1 VPVLFVGSPVWRG
14 ANAFRTRAAAVKRLG
29 TTAEQ
34 EIVAASAKAP
44 FAQGLSASLSKLRGH
59 VVPFLLGQRQQP
71 PEGDAKA
78 AEHHAVAIAPISDE
92 IIAEACRQLRVS
104 DPLRRDFNGRTAH
117 ALVTKLD
124 GSEAWLKISG
134 IPSDAQDPC
143 REAEIEADG
152 LLGLPKPKVIAQSE
166 WKQGDV
172 SWRALLMAV
181 APSEA
186 AARDPWSAP
195 SPSDIPESWFA
206 DLREAL
212 RAVQRVRTSRFIY
225 TPAEFTAAIKT
236 YLPEGTPTKADAW
249 CVQHGDLH
257 WCNLTLPHL
266 TLLDWEV
273 WGLAPAGY
281 GAGRLLAFSLL
292 VPEVALK
299 LEETFAEEF
308 AKCSGY
314 VGVLAAIAVVK
325 RQIEA
330 GDVPRELEGPIQG
343 LIDRIHKGDFG
354 KAPRLQGG
362 AGAFQVAGQEIL
374 APRCGGSADKRP
386 RPDQPRREAPNVR
399 DRSGVRAAG
408 GALRKSGAGRE

>member
-1 VPVLFVGSPVWRG
+1 M
-14 ANAFRTRAAAVKRLG
+14 
-29 TTAEQ
+29 
-34 EIVAASAKAP
+34 AASPKAP
-44 FAQGLSASLSKLRGH
+44 FTQGLSASLSKLRGH
-59 VVPFLLGQRQQP
+59 VAPFLLGQRQQP
-71 PEGDAKA
+71 PEDDAKA
-78 AEHHAVAIAPISDE
+78 AEHHAFTIAPISDE
-92 IIAEACRQLRVS
+92 TIAEACRRLRVR

-117 ALVTKLD
+117 ALVTELD

-134 IPSDAQDPC
+134 IPSGAHDPC

-166 WKQGDV
+166 WKQGEV

-225 TPAEFTAAIKT
+225 TPAECTAAIKT

-292 VPEVALK
+292 VPEVAQK

-308 AKCSGY
+308 AQPSGY
-314 VGVLAAIAVVK
+314 VGVLAAIAVVR

-330 GDVPRELEGPIQG
+330 GGVPRELEGPIQG
-343 LIDRIHKGDFG
+343 LIDRIYKGDFG
-354 KAPRLQGG
+354 KAPRLPVPQ
-362 AGAFQVAGQEIL
+362 
-374 APRCGGSADKRP
+374 APP
-386 RPDQPRREAPNVR
+386 TLQ
-399 DRSGVRAAG
+399 
-408 GALRKSGAGRE
+408 GRERRVPNHPPH

>member
-1 VPVLFVGSPVWRG
+1 M
-14 ANAFRTRAAAVKRLG
+14 AA
-29 TTAEQ
+29 T
-34 EIVAASAKAP
+34 SP

-59 VVPFLLGQRQQP
+59 VAPFLLGKRQQP
-71 PEGDAKA
+71 PEVGAE
-78 AEHHAVAIAPISDE
+78 AEHHAVTIAPISDE
-92 IIAEACRQLRVS
+92 TIAEACRRLRVS

-117 ALVTKLD
+117 ALVTRLD

-134 IPSDAQDPC
+134 IPSDTQDPC
-143 REAEIEADG
+143 REAEIEADR
-152 LLGLPKPKVIAQSE
+152 LSTLPKPKVIAQSE
-166 WKQGDV
+166 WKQDEV

-186 AARDPWSAP
+186 AARNPWSAP
-195 SPSDIPESWFA
+195 SSSDIPDSWFA

-212 RAVQRVRTSRFIY
+212 RAVQCVRTSRYIY

-292 VPEVALK
+292 VPEVAQK

-308 AKCSGY
+308 AMSSGY
-314 VGVLAAIAVVK
+314 VGVLAAIAVVR

-330 GDVPRELEGPIQG
+330 GDVPRELEAPIQG

-354 KAPRLQGG
+354 KAPRLPVLTS
-362 AGAFQVAGQEIL
+362 AFQAQQE
-374 APRCGGSADKRP
+374 PFGHP
-386 RPDQPRREAPNVR
+386 E
-399 DRSGVRAAG
+399 
-408 GALRKSGAGRE
+408 